1 MINREELFEILEENK
16 FCFVKSFAK
25 VLKSDTGNF
34 YVHSIDFNI
43 ISMSGEASD
52 EEIDWR
58 IKELEDLDVDQEGY
72 YLIKVLFSTS
82 IDYDDYRRWTV
93 LEPEIIKIEFQGS
106 IEEVEGEGEIKEQG
120 DTGLFP
126 F

>member
-1 MINREELFEILEENK
+1 
-16 FCFVKSFAK
+16 
-25 VLKSDTGNF
+25 
-34 YVHSIDFNI
+34 
-43 ISMSGEASD
+43 MSGEASD

>member
-1 MINREELFEILEENK
+1 MINAEELFEILEENK
-16 FCFVKSFAK
+16 FCFVKSFVK
-25 VLKSDTGNF
+25 VLKYDSGHF

-43 ISMSGEASD
+43 ISMSGGASD
-52 EEIDWR
+52 EEIDWS

-72 YLIKVLFSTS
+72 YLLKVLFSTS

-93 LEPEIIKIEFQGS
+93 LEPEIIKIEFQSS

-120 DTGLFP
+120 DIGLFP